1 MSHHTSCGNR
11 NKATTI
17 PSKETG
23 KTSCSKTRSVTSSY
37 AGIDHYQKAIHL
49 LTALH
54 LRPIL
59 LARINANLDWSFSI
73 VAYCKTITNTIELW
87 EVSFSG
93 HLVEAQPHKIKDT
106 YVDTLVQ
113 HTYLNLALC
122 LSKEP
127 EAPPIVAPGIL
138 FKPLI
143 EL

>member
-1 MSHHTSCGNR
+1 M
-11 NKATTI
+11 
-17 PSKETG
+17 
-23 KTSCSKTRSVTSSY
+23 
-37 AGIDHYQKAIHL
+37 
-49 LTALH
+49 TALR

-73 VAYCKTITNTIELW
+73 IAYCKNITNTLELW

-93 HLVEAQPHKIKDT
+93 HLVEAQPYKIKDI

-122 LSKEP
+122 LAKEP

>member
-1 MSHHTSCGNR
+1 MSHHSTRGNR
-11 NKATTI
+11 NKATTF
-17 PSKETG
+17 PSKEKR
-23 KTSCSKTRSVTSSY
+23 KTSCRKAQRVNRSY

-49 LTALH
+49 LTALR

-59 LARINANLDWSFSI
+59 LARINANLDCSFSI
-73 VAYCKTITNTIELW
+73 IAYCKNITNTLELW

-93 HLVEAQPHKIKDT
+93 HLVEAQPYKIKDT